1 MESNEGAA
9 TGSETSGQHFRVTV
23 DGTLTGMRL
32 DQVLSHSL
40 PAVSRNLITSSIKRG
55 LILVDGVQ
63 RKSSY
68 RLKQDE
74 TLEGFIESKP
84 EIDVR
89 PEQID
94 FPILYEDEHLLLI
107 SKPPGLVVHPGSGN
121 SRGTLVSGLVYH
133 CSSIAGVGDVLRP
146 GIVHRLDKDTSGIM
160 LIAKTEHV
168 HRMLVDEFKNR
179 RIDKEY
185 LVLLHGL
192 LKEKSG
198 RIVAAIGRNP
208 LHRQKMAVVKTGGRH
223 AASQYTV
230 VEEIAGRFSLVRVKI
245 ETGRTHQI
253 RVHMADLGHPVAGDR
268 VYGSGRDNSRFPRQL
283 LHASKLTFT
292 HPVTGVLIDKSAALW
307 PDFRDKLCNLGWTG
321 AGEEMR

>member
-1 MESNEGAA
+1 MLHIDSNI
-9 TGSETSGQHFRVTV
+9 SM
-23 DGTLTGMRL
+23 D
-32 DQVLSHSL
+32 SL

-55 LILVDGVQ
+55 LILVNGVQ

-68 RLKQDE
+68 RLKRDE
-74 TLEGFIESKP
+74 TLEGCIESKP

-121 SRGTLVSGLVYH
+121 SRGTLVSGLVHH
-133 CSSIAGVGDVLRP
+133 CSSIAGVGDALRP

-192 LKEKSG
+192 LKEKTG
-198 RIVAAIGRNP
+198 RVVAAIGRNP
-208 LHRQKMAVVKTGGRH
+208 QQRQKMAVVKTGGKH
-223 AASQYTV
+223 AVSQYAV

-253 RVHMADLGHPVAGDR
+253 RVHMANLGHPVAGDK
-268 VYGSGRDNSRFPRQL
+268 VYGPGRDNSSFPRQL

-292 HPVTGVLIDKSAALW
+292 HPLTGVFIDKSAALW
-307 PDFRDKLCNLGWTG
+307 PDFYEKLQSLGWKG